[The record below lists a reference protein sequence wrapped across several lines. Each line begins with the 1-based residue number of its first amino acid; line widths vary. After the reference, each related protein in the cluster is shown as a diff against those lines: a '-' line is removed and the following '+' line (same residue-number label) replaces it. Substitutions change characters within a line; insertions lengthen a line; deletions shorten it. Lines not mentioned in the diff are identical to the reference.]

1 MCLFFSYPSPTV
13 SFSLVTDSGGHM
25 RCHPEGL
32 QRAHLQL
39 RFPQWW
45 VPQRWRKRRCWGP
58 GQQRGVQV
66 DHPSRSGRHYF
77 SSVYWISN
85 GGEVRLSGNRRIWT
99 ADHLVSW
106 PAWRNE
112 GGKCW
117 YFIKWAFSFFILRV
131 APWQVVCTV
140 CLVLTK
146 CLWFVRDK
154 IVLVALDV
162 GFPQVLRCVIYFLE
176 HVIFLQRRNRL

>member
-13 SFSLVTDSGGHM
+13 FFSLVTDSGGHM
-25 RCHPEGL
+25 RWHPEGL

-45 VPQRWRKRRCWGP
+45 VPQRWRKWRCWGP

-66 DHPSRSGRHYF
+66 DHPGRSGRHYF

-85 GGEVRLSGNRRIWT
+85 GGEVRLSGNRGIWT

-131 APWQVVCTV
+131 VPWQVVCTV

-146 CLWFVRDK
+146 C
-154 IVLVALDV
+154 
-162 GFPQVLRCVIYFLE
+162 
-176 HVIFLQRRNRL
+176 